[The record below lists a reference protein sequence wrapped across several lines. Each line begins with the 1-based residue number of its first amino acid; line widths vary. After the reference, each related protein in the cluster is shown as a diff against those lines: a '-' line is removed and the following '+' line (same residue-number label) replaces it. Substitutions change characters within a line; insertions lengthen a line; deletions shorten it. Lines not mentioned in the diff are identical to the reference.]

1 MKSGWITP
9 SEAAAVLKI
18 SASGARWLVDTRQVR
33 AVRTPSGRRLLS
45 AADVERLRAER
56 EAQKADRA

>member
-1 MKSGWITP
+1 MKSGWLTP
-9 SEAAAVLKI
+9 GEAAAVLNI
-18 SASGARWLVDTRQVR
+18 SASGARWLADSRQVR

-45 AADVERLRAER
+45 AADVKRLRAER